1 MLYPYNTKLE
11 KQLYKVLSGDKTP
24 YGGNMKIHFIG
35 IGGIGLSALAKFL
48 VNDGHKISGSDIKQT
63 EITNDLATNFDAKI
77 TIPHYADAVEGVDR
91 VIYSAAV
98 RPNNPEYQR
107 AKELGIELLSRK
119 ESLKSILGEKE
130 VYAVGG
136 AHGKS
141 TTSAMLSS
149 IIPESNAL
157 IGAISKEFGSN
168 VRNYPNNKVVFEAD
182 ESDESFLNSNPYL
195 AIVTNVEPEHMEYYE
210 YDEERF
216 YNAYRNFLN
225 LAKIRV
231 INAEDEFLSSLDMES
246 IKLYPSKDIKNIEF
260 VLVNGE
266 PHTRFELLELGSF
279 EVFGFGNH
287 IALDA
292 SLAILAALELGED
305 LEEIRGHLLNYKG
318 IKKRF
323 DIVQNKENCVVID
336 DYGHH
341 PTEIKVTMES
351 LQAYK
356 KLRGFTKL
364 NVIWQP
370 HKYSR
375 TIDNL
380 QAFVECFE
388 GVDELVI
395 LPIWAAGELEVEI
408 DFKGAFSRYK
418 LFMADRVTKE
428 DGIVKVIKDG
438 HMICEYKE
446 GLVTAFG
453 AGDITY
459 QIRGL

>member
-1 MLYPYNTKLE
+1 
-11 KQLYKVLSGDKTP
+11 
-24 YGGNMKIHFIG
+24 MKIHFIG

-77 TIPHYADAVEGVDR
+77 TIPHHEDAVEGVDR

-98 RPNNPEYQR
+98 RPNNPEYQK
-107 AKELGIELLSRK
+107 AQELGIELFSRK
-119 ESLKSILGEKE
+119 ESLKTILGEKE

-149 IIPESNAL
+149 VIPESNAL

-182 ESDESFLNSNPYL
+182 ESDESFLNSNPTL

-216 YNAYRNFLN
+216 YNAYRNFLS
-225 LAKIRV
+225 LAKVRV
-231 INAEDEFLSSLDMES
+231 INAEDEFLASLDIEA
-246 IKLYPSKDIKNIEF
+246 IKLYPSKDIHNIEF
-260 VLVNGE
+260 MLVDGE
-266 PHTRFELLELGSF
+266 PHTKFELLDLGSF

-292 SLAILAALELGED
+292 ALAVLSALELGED
-305 LEEIRGHLLNYKG
+305 VENIRTNLLHYKG

-323 DIVQNKENCVVID
+323 DIVQNREECVVID

-351 LQAYK
+351 LETYK
-356 KLRGFTKL
+356 SLRKFSKL

-375 TIDNL
+375 TMDNL

-395 LPIWAAGELEVEI
+395 LPIWAAGELEVDI
-408 DFKGAFSRYK
+408 DLKGAFSRYK
-418 LFMADRVTKE
+418 LLMADSVTKE
-428 DGIVKVIKDG
+428 DGIVKVFKDG
-438 HMICEYKE
+438 HVIREYSE

-459 QIRGL
+459 QIRGEA

>member
-1 MLYPYNTKLE
+1 
-11 KQLYKVLSGDKTP
+11 
-24 YGGNMKIHFIG
+24 
-35 IGGIGLSALAKFL
+35 
-48 VNDGHKISGSDIKQT
+48 
-63 EITNDLATNFDAKI
+63 
-77 TIPHYADAVEGVDR
+77 
-91 VIYSAAV
+91 
-98 RPNNPEYQR
+98 
-107 AKELGIELLSRK
+107 
-119 ESLKSILGEKE
+119 

-216 YNAYRNFLN
+216 YNAYRNFLS
-225 LAKIRV
+225 LAKVRV
-231 INAEDEFLSSLDMES
+231 INAEDEFLASLEMDS
-246 IKLYPSKDIKNIEF
+246 IKLYPSKDIRNIEF
-260 VLVNGE
+260 VLVDGE
-266 PHTRFELLELGSF
+266 PHTKFELLDLGTF

-292 SLAILAALELGED
+292 ALAILSALKLGEK
-305 LEEIRGHLLNYKG
+305 LEDIRTNLLNYKG

-323 DIVQNKENCVVID
+323 DIVQNQENCVVID

-351 LQAYK
+351 LQSYK
-356 KLRGFTKL
+356 TLREFSKL

-375 TIDNL
+375 TMDNL
-380 QAFVECFE
+380 QAFVECFD

-395 LPIWAAGELEVEI
+395 LPIWAAGELEVDI
-408 DFKGAFSRYK
+408 DLKGAFSRYK
-418 LFMADRVTKE
+418 LLMADSVTKE
-428 DGIVKVIKDG
+428 DGVVKVFKDG
-438 HMICEYKE
+438 HIIQEYSD

-459 QIRGL
+459 QIRGEA

>member
-1 MLYPYNTKLE
+1 
-11 KQLYKVLSGDKTP
+11 
-24 YGGNMKIHFIG
+24 MKIHFIG
-35 IGGIGLSALAKFL
+35 IGGIGLSALAKL
-48 VNDGHKISGSDIKQT
+48 LANDGHQISGSDIKQT
-63 EITNDLATNFDAKI
+63 EITNDLALNFGAKI
-77 TIPHYADAVEGVDR
+77 TIPHHADAVEGVER

-107 AKELGIELLSRK
+107 AKELGVELLSRK
-119 ESLKSILGEKE
+119 ESLKSILGDKE

-149 IIPESNAL
+149 LIPNSNAL

-168 VRNYPNNKVVFEAD
+168 VRHAENNKVVFEAD

-225 LAKIRV
+225 LAKVRI
-231 INAEDEFLSSLDMES
+231 INAEDEFLSSLDIEA
-246 IKLYPSKDIKNIEF
+246 IKLYPSKDISNIEF

-266 PHTRFELLELGSF
+266 PHTKFTFKEFGEF

-292 SLAILAALELGED
+292 SLAILGALEVGETIED
-305 LEEIRGHLLNYKG
+305 IRKNLLYYKG

-323 DIVQNKENCVVID
+323 DIVQNSEDCVVID

-341 PTEIKVTMES
+341 PTEIKVTIES
-351 LQAYK
+351 LKTYK
-356 KLRGFTKL
+356 ELRGFNKL

-375 TIDNL
+375 TLDNL
-380 QAFVECFE
+380 QGFIECFE

-395 LPIWAAGELEVEI
+395 LPIWSAGELEVDI
-408 DFKGAFSRYK
+408 DLKGAFSRYK
-418 LFMADRVTKE
+418 LHMADRVTRK
-428 DGIVKVIKDG
+428 DGVVQVIKDNN
-438 HMICEYKE
+438 IIQEYRE
-446 GLVTAFG
+446 DLITAFG

-459 QIRGL
+459 QIRGE

>member
-1 MLYPYNTKLE
+1 MK
-11 KQLYKVLSGDKTP
+11 
-24 YGGNMKIHFIG
+24 KIHFIG

-48 VNDGHKISGSDIKQT
+48 FNDGHKISGSDIKQT
-63 EITNDLATNFDAKI
+63 EITNDLATNYDAKV
-77 TIPHYADAVEGVDR
+77 TIPHHAEAVEGVDR

-98 RPNNPEYQR
+98 RPNNPEYQK

-141 TTSAMLSS
+141 TTSAMLAS

-168 VRNYPNNKVVFEAD
+168 VRNFPNNKVVFEAD

-216 YNAYRNFLN
+216 YNAYRNFLS

-231 INAEDEFLSSLDMES
+231 INAEDTFLSSLEMES

-266 PHTRFELLELGSF
+266 PHTKFELLDLGAF

-292 SLAILAALELGED
+292 ALAILAALEMGYELED
-305 LEEIRGHLLNYKG
+305 IKANLLHYRG

-323 DIVQNKENCVVID
+323 DIVQNQESCVVID

-351 LQAYK
+351 LQTYK
-356 KLRGFTKL
+356 QLRGFNTL

-375 TIDNL
+375 TMDNL
-380 QAFVECFE
+380 QGFVECFE

-395 LPIWAAGELEVEI
+395 LPIWSAGELKVDI
-408 DFKGAFSRYK
+408 DLKGAFSRYK
-418 LFMADRVTKE
+418 LFMADSITKE
-428 DGIVKVIKDG
+428 DGIVKVFKDG
-438 HMICEYKE
+438 HVIREYSE
-446 GLVTAFG
+446 GLITAFG

-459 QIRGL
+459 QIRGEA

>member
-1 MLYPYNTKLE
+1 ME
-11 KQLYKVLSGDKTP
+11 KK
-24 YGGNMKIHFIG
+24 KIHFIG

-48 VNDGHKISGSDIKQT
+48 ANDGHKISGSDIKQT
-63 EITNDLATNFDAKI
+63 EITNDLATNFHAKI
-77 TIPHYADAVEGVDR
+77 TIPHHQDAVEGADI

-98 RPNNPEYQR
+98 RPTNAEYQR
-107 AKELGIELLSRK
+107 AKALGIKLLSRK
-119 ESLKSILGEKE
+119 EALKFILKEKE

-149 IIPESNAL
+149 LIPESNAL

-168 VRNYPNNKVVFEAD
+168 VRYYENNRVVFEAD
-182 ESDESFLNSNPYL
+182 ESDESFLNSNPHL

-216 YNAYRNFLN
+216 YNAYKTFLS
-225 LAKIRV
+225 LAGTCV
-231 INAEDEFLSSLDMES
+231 INAEDAFLSSLDIES
-246 IKLYPSKDIKNIEF
+246 VKLYPSRDIKNIEYI
-260 VLVNGE
+260 LVGGE
-266 PHTRFELLELGSF
+266 PHTRFDLRDLGSF
-279 EVFGFGNH
+279 EVFGFGEH

-292 SLAILAALELGED
+292 ALAILAALELGESV
-305 LEEIRGHLLNYKG
+305 ENIRQNLSCYRG

-323 DIVQNKENCVVID
+323 DIIQNTEPCVVID

-341 PTEIKVTMES
+341 PTEIKATMEALKTYQS
-351 LQAYK
+351 
-356 KLRGFTKL
+356 LRGFHQL

-375 TIDNL
+375 TMDNL
-380 QAFVECFE
+380 QGFVECFD

-395 LPIWAAGELEVEI
+395 LPIWAAGEIEVDI
-408 DFKGAFSRYK
+408 DLKGAFSRYK
-418 LFMADRVTKE
+418 LLMADAVTRE
-428 DGIVKVIKDG
+428 NGVVKVL
-438 HMICEYKE
+438 KE
-446 GLVTAFG
+446 GNVIRQYSEGLITAFG

-459 QIRGL
+459 QIRGEA

>member
-1 MLYPYNTKLE
+1 MKKY
-11 KQLYKVLSGDKTP
+11 
-24 YGGNMKIHFIG
+24 KIHFIG

-48 VNDGHKISGSDIKQT
+48 TNDGHKISGSDIRQS
-63 EITNDLATNFDAKI
+63 EITNDLGTNFAAKI
-77 TIPHYADAVEGVDR
+77 TIPHHADAVEGVDI
-91 VIYSAAV
+91 VVYSAAV
-98 RPNNPEYQR
+98 RPTNPEYQK
-107 AKELGIELLSRK
+107 AKELGITLFSRK
-119 ESLKSILGEKE
+119 EALVHILGDKE

-141 TTSAMLSS
+141 TTSAMLAS
-149 IIPESNAL
+149 IMPETNAL

-182 ESDESFLNSNPYL
+182 ESDESFLNSNPTL

-216 YNAYRNFLN
+216 YNAYRNFLS
-225 LAKIRV
+225 LAKTRV
-231 INAEDEFLSSLDMES
+231 INAEDEFLASLDMES

-260 VLVNGE
+260 VLIHGE
-266 PHTRFELLELGSF
+266 PHTRFEFLDKGSF
-279 EVFGFGNH
+279 DVFGFGNH

-292 SLAILAALELGED
+292 ALAILAALELGES
-305 LEEIRGHLLNYKG
+305 LEDIRSNLLNYKG

-323 DIVQNKENCVVID
+323 DIVQNQESMVVID

-356 KLRGFTKL
+356 KLRGFNTL
-364 NVIWQP
+364 SVIWQP
-370 HKYSR
+370 HKYTR

-380 QAFVECFE
+380 PAFVECFE

-395 LPIWAAGELEVEI
+395 LPIWSAGEIPIEI
-408 DFKGAFSRYK
+408 DLKGAFSRYK
-418 LFMADRVTKE
+418 LLMADSVTKE
-428 DGIVKVIKDG
+428 DCMVKVLKDG
-438 HMICEYKE
+438 HVIRAYSEDLICS
-446 GLVTAFG
+446 FG

-459 QIRGL
+459 QIRGEA

>member
-1 MLYPYNTKLE
+1 
-11 KQLYKVLSGDKTP
+11 
-24 YGGNMKIHFIG
+24 MKIHFIG

-48 VNDGHKISGSDIKQT
+48 YNDDHKISGSDIKQT
-63 EITNDLATNFDAKI
+63 EITNDLATNFSAKI
-77 TIPHYADAVEGVDR
+77 TIPHHEDAVEGVDR
-91 VIYSAAV
+91 IIYSAAV
-98 RPNNPEYQR
+98 RPNNPEYQK

-119 ESLKSILGEKE
+119 EALVSILGEKE

-141 TTSAMLSS
+141 TTSAMLAS

-168 VRNYPNNKVVFEAD
+168 VRNYPNDRVVFEAD

-216 YNAYRNFLN
+216 YNAYRNFLS

-246 IKLYPSKDIKNIEF
+246 IKLYPSKDITNVEF
-260 VLVNGE
+260 ILVNGE
-266 PHTRFELLELGSF
+266 PHTRFELLDLGSF
-279 EVFGFGNH
+279 DVFGFGNH

-292 SLAILAALELGED
+292 ALAILAAMELGEK
-305 LEEIRGHLLNYKG
+305 LEDIRMNLLNYRG

-323 DIVQNKENCVVID
+323 DIVQNQEECVVID

-356 KLRGFTKL
+356 KLREFNSL

-380 QAFVECFE
+380 QAFIECFE

-395 LPIWAAGELEVEI
+395 LPIWSAGELEVDI
-408 DFKGAFSRYK
+408 DLKGAFSRYN
-418 LFMADRVTKE
+418 LIMADNITKE
-428 DGIVKVIKDG
+428 DHIVKVFKGGHIIK
-438 HMICEYKE
+438 EYSE
-446 GLVTAFG
+446 GLVTSFG

-459 QIRGL
+459 QIRGEA

>member
-1 MLYPYNTKLE
+1 MTHK
-11 KQLYKVLSGDKTP
+11 
-24 YGGNMKIHFIG
+24 KIHFIG

-48 VNDGHKISGSDIKQT
+48 ANDGHKISGSDIKQT
-63 EITNDLATNFDAKI
+63 EITNDLATHFDAKV
-77 TIPHYADAVEGVDR
+77 TIPHHEDAVIDVDR

-98 RPNNPEYQR
+98 RPTNPEYQK
-107 AKELGIELLSRK
+107 AKALGIELLSRK
-119 ESLKSILGEKE
+119 EALKSILEDKE

-141 TTSAMLSS
+141 TTSAMLAS
-149 IIPESNAL
+149 IVPESNAL

-216 YNAYRNFLN
+216 YNAYKNFLG
-225 LAKIRV
+225 LAKVRV
-231 INAEDEFLSSLDMES
+231 INAEDEFLASLELES
-246 IKLYPSKDIKNIEF
+246 IKLYPSKDIRNIEF
-260 VLVNGE
+260 ILVDGE
-266 PHTRFELLELGSF
+266 PHTKFEFLDFGIF

-292 SLAILAALELGED
+292 ALAILAALELGESVED
-305 LEEIRGHLLNYKG
+305 VRKNLLHYKG

-323 DIVQNKENCVVID
+323 DIVQNQEECVVID

-341 PTEIKVTMES
+341 PTEIKVTMQS

-375 TIDNL
+375 TMDNL
-380 QAFVECFE
+380 QGFVECFE
-388 GVDELVI
+388 GVDELII
-395 LPIWAAGELEVEI
+395 LPIWAAGELEVDI
-408 DFKGAFSRYK
+408 DLKGAFSRYK
-418 LFMADRVTKE
+418 LLMAERVTKE
-428 DGIVKVIKDG
+428 DSVIKVFKDG
-438 HMICEYKE
+438 HIIREYTE
-446 GLVTAFG
+446 GLITAFG

-459 QIRGL
+459 QIRGEG

>member
-1 MLYPYNTKLE
+1 MR
-11 KQLYKVLSGDKTP
+11 
-24 YGGNMKIHFIG
+24 IHFIG

-48 VNDGHKISGSDIKQT
+48 ANDGHKISGSDIKQT

-77 TIPHYADAVEGVDR
+77 TIPHHADAVEGVDR

-98 RPNNPEYQR
+98 RPTNPEYQK

-141 TTSAMLSS
+141 TTSAMFSS
-149 IIPESNAL
+149 VIPESNAL

-168 VRNYPNNKVVFEAD
+168 VRNYPNDKVVFEAD
-182 ESDESFLNSNPYL
+182 ESDESFLNSNPHL
-195 AIVTNVEPEHMEYYE
+195 AIVTNVEPEHMEYYG
-210 YDEERF
+210 YDEARF
-216 YNAYRNFLN
+216 YNAYKSFLS

-231 INAEDEFLSSLDMES
+231 INAEDEFLASLDFQS

-260 VLVNGE
+260 VLVEGE
-266 PHTRFELLELGSF
+266 PHTKFELLNLGSF
-279 EVFGFGNH
+279 EVFGFGDH

-292 SLAILAALELGED
+292 ALAILAVLELGESVD
-305 LEEIRGHLLNYKG
+305 KIRVNLLNYKG

-323 DIVQNKENCVVID
+323 DVVQNKDNCVVID

-351 LQAYK
+351 LQTYK
-356 KLRGFTKL
+356 SLRNFTKL

-375 TIDNL
+375 TMDNL

-395 LPIWAAGELEVEI
+395 LPIWAAGEIEVDI
-408 DFKGAFSRYK
+408 DLKGAFSRYK
-418 LFMADRVTKE
+418 LLMADTVTKE
-428 DGIVKVIKDG
+428 DGMVKVIREG
-438 HMICEYKE
+438 NVIREYSE
-446 GLVTAFG
+446 GLVSAFG

-459 QIRGL
+459 QIRGEL

>member
-1 MLYPYNTKLE
+1 MK
-11 KQLYKVLSGDKTP
+11 
-24 YGGNMKIHFIG
+24 KIHFIG

-48 VNDGHKISGSDIKQT
+48 FNDGHKISGSDIKQT
-63 EITNDLATNFDAKI
+63 EITNDLATNYNAKI
-77 TIPHYADAVEGVDR
+77 TIPHHGDAVEGVDR

-141 TTSAMLSS
+141 TTSAMLAS
-149 IIPESNAL
+149 IIPHSNAL

-195 AIVTNVEPEHMEYYE
+195 AIVTNVEPEHMEYYG

-216 YNAYRNFLN
+216 YNAYKNFLS

-231 INAEDEFLSSLDMES
+231 INAEDEFLSSLEMES

-260 VLVNGE
+260 VLVDGK
-266 PHTRFELLELGSF
+266 PHTKFELLDLGVF

-292 SLAILAALELGED
+292 SLAILGALELGET
-305 LEEIRGHLLNYKG
+305 LEDIRENLLHYKG

-323 DIVQNKENCVVID
+323 DIVQNHEKCVVID

-341 PTEIKVTMES
+341 PTEIKATMKS
-351 LQAYK
+351 LQTYK
-356 KLRGFTKL
+356 NLRDFSKL

-375 TIDNL
+375 TMDNL
-380 QAFVECFE
+380 QGFVECFE

-395 LPIWAAGELEVEI
+395 LPIWAAGELKVDI
-408 DFKGAFSRYK
+408 DLKGAFSRYT
-418 LFMADRVTKE
+418 LLMADSVTKE
-428 DGIVKVIKDG
+428 DGVVKVFKDG
-438 HMICEYKE
+438 HIIREYSD

-459 QIRGL
+459 QIRGEA

>member
-1 MLYPYNTKLE
+1 MT
-11 KQLYKVLSGDKTP
+11 SR
-24 YGGNMKIHFIG
+24 KIHFIG

-48 VNDGHKISGSDIKQT
+48 YNDGHKISGSDIKQT
-63 EITNDLATNFDAKI
+63 EITNDLATSFAAKI
-77 TIPHYADAVEGVDR
+77 TIPHHKDAVEGVDI

-98 RPNNPEYQR
+98 RPNNPEYQK

-119 ESLKSILGEKE
+119 EALVSILGDKE

-141 TTSAMLSS
+141 TTSAMLAS
-149 IIPESNAL
+149 IVPESSAL

-168 VRNYPNNKVVFEAD
+168 VRNFPNDKVVFEAD

-216 YNAYRNFLN
+216 YNAYKNFLS
-225 LAKIRV
+225 LAKVRV

-246 IKLYPSKDIKNIEF
+246 IKLYPSKDISNIEF

-266 PHTRFELLELGSF
+266 PHTRFELLDLGLF

-292 SLAILAALELGED
+292 ALAILAALELGEKVED
-305 LEEIRGHLLNYKG
+305 IRLNLLNYKG

-323 DIVQNKENCVVID
+323 DIVQNQENMVVID

-351 LQAYK
+351 LESYK
-356 KLRGFTKL
+356 KLREFNSL

-375 TIDNL
+375 TMDNL

-395 LPIWAAGELEVEI
+395 LPIWSAGELEVDI
-408 DFKGAFSRYK
+408 DLKGAFSRYT
-418 LFMADRVTKE
+418 LLMADSVTKE
-428 DGIVKVIKDG
+428 DNIIKVFKDG
-438 HMICEYKE
+438 HIIREYYE
-446 GLVTAFG
+446 GLVTSFG

-459 QIRGL
+459 QIRGEA

>member
-1 MLYPYNTKLE
+1 MEEFY
-11 KQLYKVLSGDKTP
+11 SKT
-24 YGGNMKIHFIG
+24 GKKMKIHFIG

-48 VNDGHKISGSDIKQT
+48 ANDGHQISGSDIKQT
-63 EITNDLATNFDAKI
+63 EITNDLALNFGAKI
-77 TIPHYADAVEGVDR
+77 TIPHHEDAVEGVER

-98 RPNNPEYQR
+98 RPNNPEYQK

-119 ESLKSILGEKE
+119 ESLKTILGDKE

-141 TTSAMLSS
+141 TTSAMLAS
-149 IIPESNAL
+149 IIPDSNAL

-168 VRNYPNNKVVFEAD
+168 VRYADNNKVVFEAD
-182 ESDESFLNSNPYL
+182 ESDESFLNSNPHL

-231 INAEDEFLSSLDMES
+231 INAEDEFLASLDIDA
-246 IKLYPSKDIKNIEF
+246 IKLYPSKDISNIEF
-260 VLVNGE
+260 VLVHGE
-266 PHTRFELLELGSF
+266 PHTRFTFKEYGSF

-292 SLAILAALELGED
+292 ALAILGALEMGEA
-305 LEEIRGHLLNYKG
+305 LEDIRKNILNYKG

-323 DIVQNKENCVVID
+323 DIIQNHEDCVVID

-341 PTEIKVTMES
+341 PTEIKVTMKS

-356 KLRGFTKL
+356 ELRGFNKL

-375 TIDNL
+375 TLDNL

-395 LPIWAAGELEVEI
+395 LPIWAAGELEVDI
-408 DFKGAFSRYK
+408 DLKGAFSRYK
-418 LFMADRVTKE
+418 LHMADSITR
-428 DGIVKVIKDG
+428 KDG
-438 HMICEYKE
+438 VVQIIQDNNIIKEYRE
-446 GLVTAFG
+446 DLITAFG

-459 QIRGL
+459 QIRGEA

>member
-1 MLYPYNTKLE
+1 
-11 KQLYKVLSGDKTP
+11 
-24 YGGNMKIHFIG
+24 MKIHFIG
-35 IGGIGLSALAKFL
+35 IGGIGLSALAKL
-48 VNDGHKISGSDIKQT
+48 LANDGHQISGSDIKQT
-63 EITNDLATNFDAKI
+63 EITNDLALNFGAKI
-77 TIPHYADAVEGVDR
+77 TIPHHADAVEGVER

-107 AKELGIELLSRK
+107 AKELGVELLSRK
-119 ESLKSILGEKE
+119 ESLKSILGDKE

-149 IIPESNAL
+149 LIPNSNAL

-168 VRNYPNNKVVFEAD
+168 VRHAENNKVVFEAD

-225 LAKIRV
+225 LAKVRI
-231 INAEDEFLSSLDMES
+231 INAEDEFLSSLDIEA
-246 IKLYPSKDIKNIEF
+246 IKLYPSKDIRNIEF

-266 PHTRFELLELGSF
+266 PHTKFTFKEFGEF

-292 SLAILAALELGED
+292 SLAILGALEVGETIED
-305 LEEIRGHLLNYKG
+305 IRKNLLYYKG

-323 DIVQNKENCVVID
+323 DIVQNSEDCVVID

-341 PTEIKVTMES
+341 PTEIKVTIES
-351 LQAYK
+351 LKAYK
-356 KLRGFTKL
+356 ELRGFNKL

-375 TIDNL
+375 TLDNL
-380 QAFVECFE
+380 QGFIECFE

-395 LPIWAAGELEVEI
+395 LPIWSAGELEVDI
-408 DFKGAFSRYK
+408 DLKGAFSRYK
-418 LFMADRVTKE
+418 LHMADRVTRK
-428 DGIVKVIKDG
+428 DGVVQVIKDNN
-438 HMICEYKE
+438 IIQEYRE
-446 GLVTAFG
+446 DLITAFG

-459 QIRGL
+459 QIRGE

>member
-1 MLYPYNTKLE
+1 
-11 KQLYKVLSGDKTP
+11 
-24 YGGNMKIHFIG
+24 MKIHFIG

-48 VNDGHKISGSDIKQT
+48 ANDGHQISGSDIKQT
-63 EITNDLATNFDAKI
+63 EITNDLALNFGAKI
-77 TIPHYADAVEGVDR
+77 TIPHHADAVEGVER

-119 ESLKSILGEKE
+119 ESLKTILGDKE

-149 IIPESNAL
+149 IIPDSNAL

-168 VRNYPNNKVVFEAD
+168 VRYADNNKVVFEAD
-182 ESDESFLNSNPYL
+182 ESDESFLNSNPHL

-231 INAEDEFLSSLDMES
+231 INAEDEFLASLDIEA
-246 IKLYPSKDIKNIEF
+246 IRLYPSKEITNIEF
-260 VLVNGE
+260 VLVGGE
-266 PHTRFELLELGSF
+266 PHTKFTFKEFGDF

-292 SLAILAALELGED
+292 ALAILGALEMGENI
-305 LEEIRGHLLNYKG
+305 ENIRKNLLNYKG

-323 DIVQNKENCVVID
+323 DIIQNQPDCVVID

-356 KLRGFTKL
+356 ELRGFNKL
-364 NVIWQP
+364 QVIWQP

-375 TIDNL
+375 TLDNL

-388 GVDELVI
+388 GVDELII
-395 LPIWAAGELEVEI
+395 LPIWAAGELEVDI
-408 DFKGAFSRYK
+408 DLKGAFSRYK
-418 LFMADRVTKE
+418 LHMADSITR
-428 DGIVKVIKDG
+428 KDG
-438 HMICEYKE
+438 VVQIIQDNNIITEYRE
-446 GLVTAFG
+446 DLITAFG

-459 QIRGL
+459 QIRGES

>member
-1 MLYPYNTKLE
+1 
-11 KQLYKVLSGDKTP
+11 
-24 YGGNMKIHFIG
+24 MKIHFIG

-48 VNDGHKISGSDIKQT
+48 HNDGHKISGSDIKQT

-77 TIPHYADAVEGVDR
+77 TIPHHEDAVVGVDR

-98 RPNNPEYQR
+98 RKNNPEYQK
-107 AKELGIELLSRK
+107 AQALGIELLSRK
-119 ESLKSILGEKE
+119 EALTFILDEKE

-157 IGAISKEFGSN
+157 IGAISKAFGSN

-216 YNAYRNFLN
+216 YNAYRNFLS
-225 LAKIRV
+225 LAKVRV
-231 INAEDEFLSSLDMES
+231 INAEDEFLSSLELQS
-246 IKLYPSKDIKNIEF
+246 IKLYPSKEIRNIEF

-266 PHTRFELLELGSF
+266 PHTRFELLDFGVF
-279 EVFGFGNH
+279 EVFGFGAH

-292 SLAILAALELGED
+292 ALAILAALELGEE
-305 LEEIRGHLLNYKG
+305 LEDIRRNLLNYKG

-323 DIVQNKENCVVID
+323 DIVQNQEKCVVID

-351 LQAYK
+351 LQSYRS
-356 KLRGFTKL
+356 LREFTQL

-375 TIDNL
+375 TMDNL
-380 QAFVECFE
+380 QAFVECFK

-395 LPIWAAGELEVEI
+395 LPIWSAGELEVDI
-408 DFKGAFSRYK
+408 DLKGAFSRYK
-418 LFMADRVTKE
+418 LLMADSVTKE
-428 DGIVKVIKDG
+428 DGIVKVMKDG
-438 HMICEYKE
+438 HVIREYSD
-446 GLVTAFG
+446 GLITAFG

-459 QIRGL
+459 QIRGEG

>member
-1 MLYPYNTKLE
+1 MTLE
-11 KQLYKVLSGDKTP
+11 KQ
-24 YGGNMKIHFIG
+24 KIHLIG
-35 IGGIGLSALAKFL
+35 IGGIGLSALAKL
-48 VNDGHKISGSDIKQT
+48 LANCGHQISGSDIKQS
-63 EITNDLATNFDAKI
+63 EITNDLALNFGAKI
-77 TIPHYADAVEGVDR
+77 TIPHHADAVEGVDKI
-91 VIYSAAV
+91 IYSAAV
-98 RPNNPEYQR
+98 RPNNAEYQR

-119 ESLKSILGEKE
+119 ESLIDILGNKE

-149 IIPESNAL
+149 IIPNSNAL

-168 VRNYPNNKVVFEAD
+168 VRHAENDKVVFEAD

-195 AIVTNVEPEHMEYYE
+195 AIVTNVEPEHMEYYN

-225 LAKIRV
+225 LAQVRI
-231 INAEDEFLSSLDMES
+231 INAEDEFLSSLT
-246 IKLYPSKDIKNIEF
+246 IGATRLYPSKDITNIEF

-266 PHTRFELLELGSF
+266 PHTKFTFKKFGEF

-292 SLAILAALELGED
+292 ALAILAALEMGEK
-305 LEEIRGHLLNYKG
+305 LEAIRTNLLNYKG

-323 DIVQNKENCVVID
+323 DIVQNRENCVVID

-341 PTEIKVTMES
+341 PTEIKVTMQS

-356 KLRGFTKL
+356 ELRGFSKL

-375 TIDNL
+375 TLDNL
-380 QAFVECFE
+380 SAFVECFK

-395 LPIWAAGELEVEI
+395 LPIWAAGELKVDI
-408 DFKGAFSRYK
+408 DLKAAFSRYK
-418 LFMADRVTKE
+418 LHMADSVTRKN
-428 DGIVKVIKDG
+428 GVVQIIKDNN
-438 HMICEYKE
+438 IIKEYRE
-446 GLVTAFG
+446 DLITAFG

-459 QIRGL
+459 QIRGEH

>member
-1 MLYPYNTKLE
+1 
-11 KQLYKVLSGDKTP
+11 
-24 YGGNMKIHFIG
+24 MKIHFIG

-77 TIPHYADAVEGVDR
+77 TIPHHEDAVEGVDR

-98 RPNNPEYQR
+98 RPNNPEYQK
-107 AKELGIELLSRK
+107 AQELGIELFSRK

-149 IIPESNAL
+149 IIPKSNAL

-216 YNAYRNFLN
+216 YNAYRNFVS
-225 LAKIRV
+225 LAKVRV
-231 INAEDEFLSSLDMES
+231 INAEDEFLSSLEMES
-246 IKLYPSKDIKNIEF
+246 IKLYPSKDIVNIEF
-260 VLVNGE
+260 VLVDGE
-266 PHTRFELLELGSF
+266 PHTKFELLDLGAF

-292 SLAILAALELGED
+292 ALAVLSALELGEA
-305 LEEIRGHLLNYKG
+305 LEDIRQNLLNYKG

-323 DIVQNKENCVVID
+323 DIVQNQENCVVID

-356 KLRGFTKL
+356 TLREFSKL

-375 TIDNL
+375 TMDNL

-388 GVDELVI
+388 GVDELVL
-395 LPIWAAGELEVEI
+395 LPIWAAGEIEVDI
-408 DFKGAFSRYK
+408 DLKGAFSKYN
-418 LFMADRVTKE
+418 LIMADSVTKE
-428 DGIVKVIKDG
+428 DGIVKVLKDG
-438 HMICEYKE
+438 HIIKEYSD

-459 QIRGL
+459 QIRGEA

>member
-1 MLYPYNTKLE
+1 
-11 KQLYKVLSGDKTP
+11 
-24 YGGNMKIHFIG
+24 MKIHFIG

-48 VNDGHKISGSDIKQT
+48 YNDGHQISGSDIKQT
-63 EITNDLATNFDAKI
+63 EITNDLATNFNAKI
-77 TIPHYADAVEGVDR
+77 TIPHHADAVEGVDR

-98 RPNNPEYQR
+98 RPNNPEYQK
-107 AKELGIELLSRK
+107 AKALGIELLSRK
-119 ESLKSILGEKE
+119 EALKFILGDKE

-141 TTSAMLSS
+141 TTSAMLAS

-168 VRNYPNNKVVFEAD
+168 VRNFPNNKVVFEAD
-182 ESDESFLNSNPYL
+182 ESDESFLNANPTL

-216 YNAYRNFLN
+216 YNAYRKFLS
-225 LAKIRV
+225 LAKVRV
-231 INAEDEFLSSLDMES
+231 INAEDPFLASLDMES
-246 IKLYPSKDIKNIEF
+246 IKLYPSRDIGHIEF
-260 VLVNGE
+260 VLAGGE
-266 PHTRFELLELGSF
+266 PHTRFSLLDLGTF
-279 EVFGFGNH
+279 EVFGFGEH

-292 SLAILAALELGED
+292 ALAILAALELGESI
-305 LEEIRGHLLNYKG
+305 EEIRTNLRHYKG

-323 DIVQNKENCVVID
+323 DIVQNQEKMVVID

-341 PTEIKVTMES
+341 PTEIRVTMHS
-351 LQAYK
+351 LQNYK
-356 KLRGFTKL
+356 KLRGFHTL

-380 QAFVECFE
+380 PGFVDCFE

-395 LPIWAAGELEVEI
+395 LPIWSAGEIEVAI
-408 DFKGAFSRYK
+408 DLKGAFSRYK
-418 LFMADRVTKE
+418 LLMADSVTKE
-428 DGIVKVIKDG
+428 DSVVKPIRYGVR
-438 HMICEYKE
+438 YK
-446 GLVTAFG
+446 
-453 AGDITY
+453 
-459 QIRGL
+459 

>member
-1 MLYPYNTKLE
+1 
-11 KQLYKVLSGDKTP
+11 
-24 YGGNMKIHFIG
+24 MKIHFIG
-35 IGGIGLSALAKFL
+35 IGGIGLSALAKL
-48 VNDGHKISGSDIKQT
+48 LANEGHQISGSDIKQS
-63 EITNDLATNFDAKI
+63 EITDDLALNFGAKI
-77 TIPHYADAVEGVDR
+77 TIPHHADAVEGVER
-91 VIYSAAV
+91 IIYSAAV

-119 ESLKSILGEKE
+119 ESLKTILGDKE

-149 IIPESNAL
+149 IIPDSNAL

-168 VRNYPNNKVVFEAD
+168 VRHAENNKVVFEAD

-225 LAKIRV
+225 LAKVRI
-231 INAEDEFLSSLDMES
+231 INAEDEFLASLEIDS
-246 IKLYPSKDIKNIEF
+246 IKLYPSQDITNIEF

-266 PHTRFELLELGSF
+266 PYTKFNLKEFGAF
-279 EVFGFGNH
+279 EVFGFGDH

-292 SLAILAALELGED
+292 GLAILGALEMGEKIED
-305 LEEIRGHLLNYKG
+305 IRANLINYKG

-323 DIVQNKENCVVID
+323 DIVQNYEDCVVID

-341 PTEIKVTMES
+341 PTEIKVTMQS

-356 KLRGFTKL
+356 ELRGFNKL

-388 GVDELVI
+388 GVDELTI
-395 LPIWAAGELEVEI
+395 LPIWSAGELEVDI
-408 DFKGAFSRYK
+408 DLKGAFSRYK
-418 LFMADRVTKE
+418 LHMADSITR
-428 DGIVKVIKDG
+428 KDG
-438 HMICEYKE
+438 VVQIIQNNNIIQEYRE
-446 GLVTAFG
+446 DLITAFG

-459 QIRGL
+459 QIRGEL

>member
-1 MLYPYNTKLE
+1 
-11 KQLYKVLSGDKTP
+11 
-24 YGGNMKIHFIG
+24 MKIHFIG
-35 IGGIGLSALAKFL
+35 IGGIGLSALAKL
-48 VNDGHKISGSDIKQT
+48 LANDGHQISGSDIKQT
-63 EITNDLATNFDAKI
+63 EITNDLALNFGAKI
-77 TIPHYADAVEGVDR
+77 TIPHHADAVEGVDR
-91 VIYSAAV
+91 IIYSAAV

-119 ESLKSILGEKE
+119 ESLKTILGDKE

-149 IIPESNAL
+149 IIPNSNAL

-168 VRNYPNNKVVFEAD
+168 VRHADNNRVVFEAD
-182 ESDESFLNSNPYL
+182 ESDESFLNSNPHL

-225 LAKIRV
+225 LAKVRI
-231 INAEDEFLSSLDMES
+231 INAEDEFLASLEMDS
-246 IKLYPSKDIKNIEF
+246 IKLYPSKEITNIEF
-260 VLVNGE
+260 VLVHGE
-266 PHTRFELLELGSF
+266 PHTRFTFKEFGAF

-292 SLAILAALELGED
+292 ALAILGALEMGETI
-305 LEEIRGHLLNYKG
+305 ENIRANLLNYKG

-323 DIVQNKENCVVID
+323 DIVQNHEDCVVID

-356 KLRGFTKL
+356 KLRGFNRL

-375 TIDNL
+375 TLDNL

-395 LPIWAAGELEVEI
+395 LPIWSAGELEVDI
-408 DFKGAFSRYK
+408 DLKGAFSRYK
-418 LFMADRVTKE
+418 LHMADSITR
-428 DGIVKVIKDG
+428 KDG
-438 HMICEYKE
+438 VVQIIQDNNIIKEYRE
-446 GLVTAFG
+446 DLITAFG

-459 QIRGL
+459 QIRGEV

>member
-1 MLYPYNTKLE
+1 
-11 KQLYKVLSGDKTP
+11 
-24 YGGNMKIHFIG
+24 MKIHFIG

-77 TIPHYADAVEGVDR
+77 TIPHHADAVEGVER

-98 RPNNPEYQR
+98 RPTNAEYMR

-119 ESLKSILGEKE
+119 ESLKGILGEKE

-141 TTSAMLSS
+141 TTSAMLAS

-195 AIVTNVEPEHMEYYE
+195 AIVTNVEPEHMEYYG

-216 YNAYRNFLN
+216 YNAYKNFVS
-225 LAKIRV
+225 LAKVRV
-231 INAEDEFLSSLDMES
+231 FNAEDDFLASLEMES
-246 IKLYPSKDIKNIEF
+246 IKLYPSKDIANIAF

-266 PHTRFELLELGSF
+266 PHTKFDLLDLGAF

-292 SLAILAALELGED
+292 ALAILAALELGED
-305 LEEIRGHLLNYKG
+305 LEDIRTNLLNYKG

-323 DIVQNKENCVVID
+323 DIVQNREESVVID

-356 KLRGFTKL
+356 DLRDFNTL

-375 TIDNL
+375 TMDNL
-380 QAFVECFE
+380 QAFVESFE

-395 LPIWAAGELEVEI
+395 LPIWAAGELEVDI
-408 DFKGAFSRYK
+408 DLKGAFSRYK
-418 LFMADRVTKE
+418 LLMADSITKE
-428 DGIVKVIKDG
+428 DGIVKVFKDG
-438 HMICEYKE
+438 HVIREYSE
-446 GLVTAFG
+446 GLITAFG

-459 QIRGL
+459 QIRGES